1 MAKLSQFFKNLRD
14 KWKQSSNNKKAA
26 VIIVCIAIIGALA
39 FVGISL
45 GKTKYAVLFSN
56 LNSTD
61 SASIYKQL
69 ESDKV
74 DVKVEGNSILVPK
87 DQVDKIRMQT
97 LSEVQLTNGSQG
109 FELLDKSKFGETDQ
123 QFKVDYQ
130 RALQGELERTIK
142 SMSQVSDARVHL
154 VLPDD
159 TEFVKDTTPG
169 SASVTI
175 KLKAGQQLSQDQVK
189 ALIELVSG
197 SVKNVPKQNVEI
209 VDSNMNLLSRNLYQS
224 NSGNSTDSDSSSDSD
239 TSVEK
244 QQKLQQN
251 YENDLQKKLLSML
264 ESVYGKD
271 KVKVTVNA
279 DLDFDAVQQDS
290 TTYDKNNVV
299 VSEHTINSTNGDGGT
314 NNTGTSPVDNN
325 MSNTTTSDTN
335 NGKSTSNEVT
345 RNYDVPKVEQKTIK
359 SPGSVKRLTASVA
372 LDGNVDDATRTAIR
386 NLAVSS
392 IGYNETRG
400 DTISVESIPFDTT
413 AQDNAKK
420 DLNAMQKAESTA
432 QRNKLIMTGAIA
444 GAIVIAAI
452 VGFILWRRKH
462 AEDDE
467 IFDED
472 ISPQGIDTVIGDND
486 MTREQPKPKFKPVE
500 FEEENEDT
508 HVENEI
514 KKYAKEKPEQVA
526 DIIKSWLAEDER

>member
-1 MAKLSQFFKNLRD
+1 MAKLSQFFKNLKD

-26 VIIVCIAIIGALA
+26 VIIVCIAIIGALVFA
-39 FVGISL
+39 GISL

-69 ESDKV
+69 QSDKV

-189 ALIELVSG
+189 ALVELVSG

-224 NSGNSTDSDSSSDSD
+224 NNGNSSASDSSSDSD

-244 QQKLQQN
+244 QQKLQQD

-290 TTYDKNNVV
+290 TTYDKN
-299 VSEHTINSTNGDGGT
+299 
-314 NNTGTSPVDNN
+314 
-325 MSNTTTSDTN
+325 
-335 NGKSTSNEVT
+335 
-345 RNYDVPKVEQKTIK
+345 
-359 SPGSVKRLTASVA
+359 
-372 LDGNVDDATRTAIR
+372 
-386 NLAVSS
+386 SS
-392 IGYNETRG
+392 
-400 DTISVESIPFDTT
+400 S
-413 AQDNAKK
+413 K
-420 DLNAMQKAESTA
+420 
-432 QRNKLIMTGAIA
+432 
-444 GAIVIAAI
+444 
-452 VGFILWRRKH
+452 
-462 AEDDE
+462 
-467 IFDED
+467 
-472 ISPQGIDTVIGDND
+472 
-486 MTREQPKPKFKPVE
+486 
-500 FEEENEDT
+500 
-508 HVENEI
+508 
-514 KKYAKEKPEQVA
+514 
-526 DIIKSWLAEDER
+526 